1 MDFVQITEV
10 IMLVLFGSAWPFNI
24 MKSYRS
30 RTAKGKSVQFEF
42 IIEVAYLFGVMGK
55 FISFANT
62 GVLPYAVW
70 FYFADITMV
79 GIDIVLYFRNTKL
92 DKIAD
97 SNLENIHAKATD
109 ETLEDE
115 STSVEAA

>member
-10 IMLVLFGSAWPFNI
+10 IMLILFGSAWPFNI

-62 GVLPYAVW
+62 GILPYAVW

-97 SNLENIHAKATD
+97 SQGKIISSKASADSIQD
-109 ETLEDE
+109 EA
-115 STSVEAA
+115 SSVEAA